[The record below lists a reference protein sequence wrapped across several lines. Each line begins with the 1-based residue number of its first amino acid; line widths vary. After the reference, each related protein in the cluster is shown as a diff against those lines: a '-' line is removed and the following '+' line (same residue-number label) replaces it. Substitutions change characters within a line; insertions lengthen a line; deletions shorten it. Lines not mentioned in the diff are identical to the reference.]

1 MSINWQIGL
10 GAIVLLSLVVYMYF
24 RYTREGFESSPS
36 SPSSPSKRESP
47 ATCAMMNVILE
58 QTQKKLD
65 SVQNSGNQTDIDLTK
80 KVIESIQNEITKAR
94 C

>member
-1 MSINWQIGL
+1 
-10 GAIVLLSLVVYMYF
+10 
-24 RYTREGFESSPS
+24 
-36 SPSSPSKRESP
+36 
-47 ATCAMMNVILE
+47 MMNVILE

-65 SVQNSGNQTDIDLTK
+65 SIQNSGNQTDIDLTK

>member
-1 MSINWQIGL
+1 MNINWQIGL
-10 GAIVLLSLVVYMYF
+10 GVILLLSAVVYIYF
-24 RYTREGFESSPS
+24 RYTREGFQTG
-36 SPSSPSKRESP
+36 PSKNESP
-47 ATCAMMNVILE
+47 ATCSMMNVILE

-65 SVQNSGNQTDIDLTK
+65 SIQNSGNQTDIDLTK